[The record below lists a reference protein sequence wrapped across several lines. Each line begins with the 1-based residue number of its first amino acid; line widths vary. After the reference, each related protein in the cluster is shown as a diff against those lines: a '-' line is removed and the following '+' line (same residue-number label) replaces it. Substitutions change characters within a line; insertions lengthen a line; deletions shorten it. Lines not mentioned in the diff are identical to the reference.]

1 MPLGIRIFL
10 VYFLFVGLAGGF
22 VLSTV
27 MDEIRPGV
35 RQSTEETLVD
45 TANLLAELLSADL
58 RAGRLQQSRW
68 QSLFQAYGLRQPQ
81 AQIGEVSKLAVNHR
95 IYVTDAAGKV
105 LLDSSGQAVGEDYS
119 RWNDVYLTLRGEYG
133 ARSSREV
140 ADDPESSVMYVAAP
154 IKDQGQIIGV
164 VSVSKP
170 SRTLQPYIDRSQ
182 RRLAYFGAGFIVLG
196 LLIGGLLSWWL
207 SASLRRLTTYARA
220 VAVGEDYSRWND
232 VYLTLRGEYG
242 ARSSREVAD
251 DPESSVM
258 YVAAPIKD
266 QGRIIGVVSVSKPS
280 RTLQPYIDRSQR
292 RLAYFGA
299 GFIVLGLLVGGLLSW
314 WLSASLRRL
323 TTYARAVAVGERVSA
338 PALRG
343 GELGQLATALEQMR
357 RELEG
362 KAYVERYVHTLTHE
376 LKSPLA
382 AIRGAAE
389 LLEGEMPQAQRQRF
403 VANIQS
409 ESARLQQLIERLLH
423 LAQVEQRQTLE
434 ERVAVPLHS
443 LLDELSQAQTA
454 RIEGAGVQVD
464 NHVGA
469 DLQLLGERFLLRQAL
484 SNLLDNA
491 LDFTPAGGVLRWTA
505 AREGEQLQ
513 VCLFNSGAV
522 IPDYALLRLT
532 ERFYSLPRPNS
543 GRKSTG
549 LGLNFVQEVAS
560 LHGGVLQ
567 VRNVADGVEVCV
579 RLPAVG

>member
-10 VYFLFVGLAGGF
+10 VYFLFVGLAGWF

-58 RAGRLQQSRW
+58 RAGRLQQSSW
-68 QSLFQAYGLRQPQ
+68 QSLFQAYGQRQPQ

-154 IKDQGQIIGV
+154 IKDQG
-164 VSVSKP
+164 
-170 SRTLQPYIDRSQ
+170 
-182 RRLAYFGAGFIVLG
+182 
-196 LLIGGLLSWWL
+196 
-207 SASLRRLTTYARA
+207 
-220 VAVGEDYSRWND
+220 
-232 VYLTLRGEYG
+232 
-242 ARSSREVAD
+242 
-251 DPESSVM
+251 
-258 YVAAPIKD
+258 
-266 QGRIIGVVSVSKPS
+266 RIIGVVSVSKPS
-280 RTLQPYIDRSQR
+280 RTLQPYIERSQQ
-292 RLAYFGA
+292 RLASFGA
-299 GFIVLGLLVGGLLSW
+299 GLIALGLLIGAALSW
-314 WLSASLRRL
+314 WLSAALRRL
-323 TTYARAVAVGERVSA
+323 TAYARAVSAGERVSA

-389 LLEGEMPQAQRQRF
+389 LLEGEMPENQRRRF
-403 VANIQS
+403 VANIQN

-423 LAQVEQRQTLE
+423 LAQVEQRQGLE
-434 ERVAVPLHS
+434 ARVAIPLHDV
-443 LLDELSQAQTA
+443 LDELSQAQAA
-454 RIEGAGVQVD
+454 RIQGAGVQVE
-464 NHVGA
+464 NQVGA
-469 DLQLLGERFLLRQAL
+469 GLQVQGERFLLRQAL
-484 SNLLDNA
+484 SNLFDNA
-491 LDFTPAGGVLRWTA
+491 LDFTPAGGVLRWSA
-505 AREGEQLQ
+505 EVEGEQLQ
-513 VCLFNSGAV
+513 LCLFNSGEA
-522 IPDYALLRLT
+522 IPDYALPRLT
-532 ERFYSLPRPNS
+532 ERFYSLPRPNT

-549 LGLNFVQEVAS
+549 LGLNFVQEVVH
-560 LHGGVLQ
+560 LHGGALQ
-567 VRNVADGVEVCV
+567 VSNVPGGVEVCV
-579 RLPAVG
+579 RLPAVR